1 MKLRSTFIKNQNE
14 KAKILYIYKVIFY
27 GLTWHSAV
35 NLQGIMG
42 YLRRW
47 IRDVRQMPAA
57 LSQASRI

>member
-42 YLRRW
+42 YLRR
-47 IRDVRQMPAA
+47 
-57 LSQASRI
+57 